1 MISAFNKIQHETTV
15 DSHERGNSLSLDL
28 SKEYHSFLKAIDV
41 SYLDQKFSHYF
52 KIESDRTFVEF
63 SIKVFRNILHSWKR
77 VLKSFLIIAFMLSSA
92 SAFASWSLK
101 KEYGD
106 TTIYVSP
113 NSTRLTLSYRTTAPK
128 EKKFSKELL
137 NKLEK
142 EKRELLTII
151 GIKNWKVTRSD
162 IKKEKKNTH
171 ITFEGSY
178 LDSSGKMTYFAE
190 YHFYAST
197 KKLQILLTNDNLKK
211 LKKDSK
217 ESNILEF
224 RTKYGF

>member
-1 MISAFNKIQHETTV
+1 MLGLLKVTTV
-15 DSHERGNSLSLDL
+15 
-28 SKEYHSFLKAIDV
+28 FLF
-41 SYLDQKFSHYF
+41 LNQKFSHYF
-52 KIESDRTFVEF
+52 KIEIDRTFFEF
-63 SIKVFRNILHSWKR
+63 SIKVFRNISHSWR
-77 VLKSFLIIAFMLSSA
+77 IALKSLLIIIFMLSSA

-106 TTIYVSP
+106 TIIYISP
-113 NSTRLTLSYRTTAPK
+113 NFTRLTLSYRTTAPK
-128 EKKFSKELL
+128 EKEFSKELL

-142 EKRELLTII
+142 EKRELLAII
-151 GIKNWKVTRSD
+151 GVTKWKVTRSD

-178 LDSSGKMTYFAE
+178 LDSSGKMTYFVE

-197 KKLQILLTNDNLKK
+197 KTLQILITNENSKK
-211 LKKDSK
+211 LKKDAK